1 METKVHLRE
10 MNPHFIEK
18 HVVSSFSVISLS
30 GALFTLVKPMEV
42 LSPFSGPDCI
52 MLSSEPQETICR
64 RADVCSE
71 GH

>member
-30 GALFTLVKPMEV
+30 GALFTLVKPAEE
-42 LSPFSGPDCI
+42 LPPFSVPDCI
-52 MLSSEPQETICR
+52 MLSSEP
-64 RADVCSE
+64 
-71 GH
+71 